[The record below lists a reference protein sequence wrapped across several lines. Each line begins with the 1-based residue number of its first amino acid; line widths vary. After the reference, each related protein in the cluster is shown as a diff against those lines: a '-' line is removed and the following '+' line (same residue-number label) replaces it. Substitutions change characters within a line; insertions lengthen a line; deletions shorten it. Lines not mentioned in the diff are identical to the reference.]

1 MSRGAF
7 YSVLSYLS
15 YRFTSKS
22 KYGIHSPF
30 VYDLITNVLQKKQP
44 VPAFNEIRKIYQE
57 QARNS
62 RVVETT
68 DFGAYA
74 KNRSYVTRFMKVKQI
89 ARGSS
94 VDRRTGELLYR
105 LVKHYNPGNI
115 LEMGTALG
123 ISTLYLAKAAPEA
136 RIVTMEG
143 CAAKVDLARSAFKRL
158 EVSNVEVSTGRFDT
172 QLSLVLEKMP
182 RIDFAFIDGHHLER
196 PTLEY
201 FRQIMKNIHEDS
213 VVVLDDIHWSAE
225 MEQAWK
231 KICQIPGVVV
241 TVDLYR
247 LGLIFFKKGLSKQHF
262 VIRY

>member
-105 LVKHYNPGNI
+105 LVSIIIPGTS
-115 LEMGTALG
+115 G
-123 ISTLYLAKAAPEA
+123 
-136 RIVTMEG
+136 
-143 CAAKVDLARSAFKRL
+143 
-158 EVSNVEVSTGRFDT
+158 
-172 QLSLVLEKMP
+172 
-182 RIDFAFIDGHHLER
+182 DGHRARHQYSISCQGRSGSPYCDHGRLCRQGR
-196 PTLEY
+196 PG
-201 FRQIMKNIHEDS
+201 
-213 VVVLDDIHWSAE
+213 
-225 MEQAWK
+225 
-231 KICQIPGVVV
+231 KIC
-241 TVDLYR
+241 L
-247 LGLIFFKKGLSKQHF
+247 
-262 VIRY
+262 